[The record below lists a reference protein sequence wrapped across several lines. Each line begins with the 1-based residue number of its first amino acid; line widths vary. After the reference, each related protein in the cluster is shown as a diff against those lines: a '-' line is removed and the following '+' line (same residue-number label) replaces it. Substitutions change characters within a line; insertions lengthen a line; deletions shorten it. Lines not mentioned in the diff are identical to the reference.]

1 MKLEGGCLCGACRF
15 EVGEV
20 LEAGYCHCSR
30 CRRASGAPVIAW
42 MDVPRDQLKMSGSIA
57 RFRSSSQ
64 SNRGFCSQC
73 GSQLFFEP
81 DDQREPIS
89 VSLCCLDDAEA
100 VKPESHIYHADKLS
114 WLTIDDDLR
123 RAEGADLPPLDE
135 R

>member
-1 MKLEGGCLCGACRF
+1 MKLEGGCLCGECRF

-42 MDVPRDQLKMSGSIA
+42 LDVPRDHLKISGPIT
-57 RFRSSSQ
+57 RFRSSPQ

-81 DDQREPIS
+81 DDPNEPIS
-89 VSLCCLDDAEA
+89 MSLCCLDDPEA
-100 VKPESHIYHADKLS
+100 VEPESHIYHADKLS
-114 WLTIDDDLR
+114 WLTIEDDLR
-123 RAEGADLPPLDE
+123 RFDAAE
-135 R
+135 